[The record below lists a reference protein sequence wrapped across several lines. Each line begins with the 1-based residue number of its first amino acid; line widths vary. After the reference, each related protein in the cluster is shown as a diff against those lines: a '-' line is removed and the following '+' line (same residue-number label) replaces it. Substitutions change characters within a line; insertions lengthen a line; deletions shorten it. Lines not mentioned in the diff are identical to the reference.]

1 VTAPQQSALRRAQLW
16 SAAVATALD
25 GITDEVEAAARRLA
39 DSWPDA
45 RGRDWTERLHV
56 LQRALEGH
64 ADAATQLGRVIG
76 HAADDQALGGDLG
89 SLGYGPLLGGTGGR
103 HVDDRRGVTIPR
115 LNDEADGDG

>member
-1 VTAPQQSALRRAQLW
+1 VTAPQQSALRRAQQW
-16 SAAVATALD
+16 SAAVATAPD
-25 GITDEVEAAARRLA
+25 GITEEVEAAARRLA